1 MKPTLISM
9 KQWLSANERT
19 RTLPGDQW
27 YINFAAKVF
36 PIVKRSLLFKEN
48 DYMQKNVTIS
58 LCMYFQDAIAQTGGW
73 KIFSESYY
81 SLYNTYLPFYQLS
94 DGYIPDEIN
103 KEDIAFV
110 LWTLKSHAAL
120 YEPDEYTLQDPYDKD
135 LLDLAKEVYTLM
147 DEDFEKAPINEEPSS
162 MLWVMG
168 PDLLEMPLTPLP
180 EITPETKLSKN
191 AEYCLEYSGG
201 KPLLY
206 FATYKELCKFFVDV
220 LKWENSPYSL
230 LPDLQDK
237 KEFVVYAN
245 AKGMLIAHNVAAC
258 FCEEHNPMYN
268 AERAAAEGYKLF
280 CRPEACPFDL
290 IKYGMAKGI
299 LPDVQLPF
307 PNGKE
312 ILHRNWDFIAR
323 YYLCEYY
330 EGD

>member
-1 MKPTLISM
+1 M
-9 KQWLSANERT
+9 
-19 RTLPGDQW
+19 
-27 YINFAAKVF
+27 
-36 PIVKRSLLFKEN
+36 
-48 DYMQKNVTIS
+48 
-58 LCMYFQDAIAQTGGW
+58 
-73 KIFSESYY
+73 
-81 SLYNTYLPFYQLS
+81 
-94 DGYIPDEIN
+94 
-103 KEDIAFV
+103 

-135 LLDLAKEVYTLM
+135 LLALAQEVYTLM

-220 LKWENSPYSL
+220 LKWENSSSSL

-258 FCEEHNPMYN
+258 FVKNIIRCTTPN
-268 AERAAAEGYKLF
+268 A
-280 CRPEACPFDL
+280 
-290 IKYGMAKGI
+290 
-299 LPDVQLPF
+299 LPPKATNSFVVRKP
-307 PNGKE
+307 
-312 ILHRNWDFIAR
+312 AR
-323 YYLCEYY
+323 ST
-330 EGD
+330 